1 MAYYS
6 VQSVSRKGL
15 KREVSPT
22 ALSCA
27 MTLTMSAVANV
38 VLSVVT
44 VVVAMIVGEAV
55 AMAVADEVVVADEE
69 DVVVKVEEVE
79 AVEPKL
85 ELKAMT
91 LKDKAKIFQ
100 LLDIS
105 NLDPKTL
112 SNRHLKIEV
121 SINLLILGPCV
132 IFSNPL

>member
-1 MAYYS
+1 MEYCS
-6 VQSVSRKGL
+6 VLYAKIRDL

-27 MTLTMSAVANV
+27 MTLTMNAVANV
-38 VLSVVT
+38 VLSEVT
-44 VVVAMIVGEAV
+44 VVVVGEAV

-79 AVEPKL
+79 AEEPRL

-112 SNRHLKIEV
+112 STRHLKIEV
-121 SINLLILGPCV
+121 LKNLLILGPSV
-132 IFSNPL
+132 TFSNP